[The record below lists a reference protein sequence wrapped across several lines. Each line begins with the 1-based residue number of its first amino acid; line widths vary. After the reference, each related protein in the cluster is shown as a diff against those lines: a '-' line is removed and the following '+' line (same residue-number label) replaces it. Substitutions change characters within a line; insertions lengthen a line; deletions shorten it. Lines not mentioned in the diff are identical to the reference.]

1 MTNRDEATRT
11 VAIIGGGYAGC
22 AAAVRV
28 AELGGQPWLFEAA
41 RVLGGRARR
50 IDYQGQ
56 VLDNGQHILSGA
68 YTELLRLMDVVGVG
82 TRGYVRVP
90 LTLAIRPN
98 FRMRAP
104 LLPAPLHMA
113 LALMG
118 AQGLSWRERWAA
130 VRMMRTLQAGAFSV
144 DVAATVAQL
153 LTQHRQPAALIDYLW
168 RPLTISALN
177 TPIETASA
185 QVFVN
190 VLRDALGGA
199 REASDLLI
207 PSVDLSSL
215 LPDAAAHW
223 IGSRGGQVHLGQRI
237 NGVTRDDGSGALLVE
252 TDVGTRAFDA
262 VIIAVGPHQRAA
274 VPINGQSA
282 AATDAYEPITTIYFA
297 FPSAVRLADAMFG
310 QTTGHAQW
318 FFDRAAW
325 AGHPPND
332 EDLRIVSAVISA
344 SGAHESFSQ
353 EKLAQAVEDELR
365 SHVPDLPPPKWAKV
379 IKEKFA
385 TFACTPSAL
394 RPQMATHVEGVFLA
408 GDDVLPPDPKDT
420 WRGRYPGTLESAVRS
435 GVAAANAAMHDTKA
449 SSPIQSGT
457 AT

>member
-1 MTNRDEATRT
+1 MTYRVEAART

-22 AAAVRV
+22 AAAARV
-28 AELGGQPWLFEAA
+28 AELGGRPSLFEAA

-90 LTLAIRPN
+90 LTLAIRPD

-113 LALMG
+113 FALMR
-118 AQGLSWRERWAA
+118 AQGLSWRERFAA
-130 VRMMRTLQAGAFSV
+130 VRMMRALEAAEFRV
-144 DVAATVAQL
+144 DVTATVAQL
-153 LTQHRQPAALIDYLW
+153 LAQYRQPTVLIDYLW

-185 QVFVN
+185 QVFAN
-190 VLRDALGGA
+190 VLRDALAGS

-207 PSVDLSSL
+207 PTVDLSSL
-215 LPDAAAHW
+215 LPDAVAQW
-223 IGSRGGQVHLGQRI
+223 ITGRGGLVHLGQRI
-237 NGVTRDDGSGALLVE
+237 NGVTRDSASGALLVE
-252 TDVGTRAFDA
+252 TDSGAHSFDA
-262 VIIAVGPHQRAA
+262 VILAVGPHQRAA
-274 VPINGQSA
+274 VPINGQA
-282 AATDAYEPITTIYFA
+282 AASTDTYEPITTIYFA
-297 FPSAVRLADAMFG
+297 FPASVRLADAMFG

-325 AGHPPND
+325 AGQNAND
-332 EDLRIVSAVISA
+332 EPVRIVSAVISA
-344 SGAHESFSQ
+344 SGAHESLSQ
-353 EKLAQAVEDELR
+353 DELALAVEHELR
-365 SHVPDLPPPKWAKV
+365 AHAPDLPPPLWAKV

-385 TFACTPSAL
+385 TFACTPTAV
-394 RPQMATHVEGVFLA
+394 RPQMATHLQGVLLA
-408 GDDVLPPDPKDT
+408 GDDVLPPDPADT

-435 GVAAANAAMHDTKA
+435 GVAAANVAMHSGSA
-449 SSPIQSGT
+449 APPIQSGT